1 MIKRRVSMQ
10 ERLGVI
16 TFKGNPLTLLGPEI
30 KVGDTAPAFKLL
42 NNSLQE
48 VTLDQFKGKTLILS
62 VAPSLDTPVCSMQTH
77 KFNKAIGTLPS
88 GIEVL
93 TITAD
98 LPFAQARFCG
108 AENIQ
113 IKTLS
118 DHRDLAFGNAYGTHI
133 KELRLEARSVFVVGK
148 DGKVKY
154 AQIVKEVTEEPDYE
168 KALSAAK
175 ANA

>member
-1 MIKRRVSMQ
+1 MQ

-16 TFKGNPLTLLGPEI
+16 TFKGKPLTLIGPEI
-30 KVGDTAPAFKLL
+30 KVGDPAPNFKLL

-62 VAPSLDTPVCSMQTH
+62 VAPSLDTPVCAIQTR
-77 KFNKAIGTLPS
+77 KFNLEIGRLPKT
-88 GIEVL
+88 IEVL

-108 AENIQ
+108 VENIKIQ
-113 IKTLS
+113 TLS
-118 DHRDLAFGNAYGTHI
+118 DHREMGFGNAYGTHI
-133 KELRLEARSVFVVGK
+133 KELRLEARSLFVIGK
-148 DGKVKY
+148 DGKVKHVE
-154 AQIVKEVTEEPDYE
+154 IVKEVTEEPDYE
-168 KALSAAK
+168 KALKAAK